1 MKKEVQAL
9 IKHRRARFVP
19 AILAGMAGL
28 ILVAGLLLV
37 VNFFTRGPGQ
47 ALLHTPTPTPTLT
60 FTPAPPTPLP
70 TDTSTPAPPTD
81 TPGPSPTP
89 TPVTYTVNSGDTFF
103 GIAQQYSV
111 DLCELMAFNQITD
124 PALVSIGT
132 VITIPVGGVE
142 LPTATPLPTEIVNQ
156 RGARI
161 RYVVQC
167 GDTLQSIAAQFNST
181 AADIASRNKITDP
194 NNIQPGQVLDV
205 RINIATP
212 TPAPT
217 ATGSP

>member
-1 MKKEVQAL
+1 
-9 IKHRRARFVP
+9 
-19 AILAGMAGL
+19 
-28 ILVAGLLLV
+28 
-37 VNFFTRGPGQ
+37 
-47 ALLHTPTPTPTLT
+47 
-60 FTPAPPTPLP
+60 
-70 TDTSTPAPPTD
+70 
-81 TPGPSPTP
+81 
-89 TPVTYTVNSGDTFF
+89 
-103 GIAQQYSV
+103 
-111 DLCELMAFNQITD
+111 
-124 PALVSIGT
+124 
-132 VITIPVGGVE
+132 
-142 LPTATPLPTEIVNQ
+142 VNQ

-167 GDTLQSIAAQFNST
+167 GDTLQSIAAKFNST